1 MTKFLTLGK
10 KKIPVL
16 DNKELTAKIL
26 DLEKRVATLEQLVKL
41 CPKAKAKAKRKRGS
55 H

>member
-1 MTKFLTLGK
+1 MTKK
-10 KKIPVL
+10 QIPLL
-16 DNKELTAKIL
+16 DNQQLTVKIL